1 MNFFQKSRT
10 LVFLLVALLA
20 IAAFT
25 GCTSSEVNNEVQEE
39 GNNNNDNSG
48 EKTIEIAGSTSVQP
62 VAEKL
67 AEAFMAKNPGI
78 KVNIQGIGSS
88 AGVKAANN
96 GTANIGTASRN
107 LKTEEK
113 DWGLT
118 EHVIAYDG
126 IAVVVHPSN
135 EAIKDLTQET
145 VTKIFKGEVT
155 NWSEVGGKDAEIIV
169 VSREA
174 GSGTRGAF
182 EDIMDLEE
190 KINDKKVSAV
200 VKDAIIAE
208 GNGTVRKNV
217 AQKENAIGYLSL
229 SYLNE
234 SVKTIKI
241 NGQEPTVEN
250 ILDGKYPVSR
260 PFLMLTKG
268 EVDPTT
274 QKYLDFIFSTE
285 GQEIVSE
292 KNIPVK

>member
-145 VTKIFKGEVT
+145 VTKIFKGEIT
-155 NWSEVGGKDAEIIV
+155 NWSEVGGKDGEIIV

-268 EVDPTT
+268 EVDSTT